1 MYPGEGPADDSRR
14 ADAQQAGLVPT
25 MTGYA
30 QLATVHEI
38 AAAVRAELARPAA
51 TAADVV
57 AAVRRGAPL
66 PRSVIWMQFPQLHT
80 DAVARFASDQ
90 AAIDA
95 AVLP

>member
-1 MYPGEGPADDSRR
+1 
-14 ADAQQAGLVPT
+14 

-51 TAADVV
+51 TAADVD
-57 AAVRRGAPL
+57 RRGPARRAAAAL
-66 PRSVIWMQFPQLHT
+66 GASGSQFPQLHA
-80 DAVARFASDQ
+80 DAVARFPGDQ

-95 AVLP
+95 AVCRDRKERDDLR